1 MTGGGSGIGKAMVKA
16 FTESGAKVVIL
27 DLDESKAA
35 EVGREISPDIR
46 AFGCDVSHAESVTKA
61 FERVLAEGEVDVLV
75 NSAGVSH
82 VGNIF
87 NTTEADFDRLFRV
100 NVKGT
105 YLCMQ
110 AAVQAMKTAGGGV
123 ILNLAS
129 IAATSGLSDR
139 FAYSMTKGA
148 VLSMT
153 LSVARDSLAHKI
165 RCNCVS
171 PARVHTPFVDDFVSK
186 NYPGRE
192 AEMMAALSKSQPI
205 GRMGTPEE
213 IALLALYLCSDA
225 ASFVTGADYPID
237 GGYFNLRQAGG

>member
-1 MTGGGSGIGKAMVKA
+1 MEPFRLDGKRAVVTGGGSGIGKAIVKA
-16 FTESGAKVVIL
+16 FTKYGARVAIL
-27 DLDESKAA
+27 DLDETKAA
-35 EVGREISPDIR
+35 AVGQEIGADVH
-46 AFGCDVSHAESVTKA
+46 AFGCDVSNAESVTKA
-61 FERVLAEGEVDVLV
+61 FGRVLAEGPVDVLV

-110 AAVQAMKTAGGGV
+110 AAVQAMKSAGSGV

-153 LSVARDSLAHKI
+153 LSVARDCLGDKI
-165 RCNCVS
+165 RCN
-171 PARVHTPFVDDFVSK
+171 
-186 NYPGRE
+186 
-192 AEMMAALSKSQPI
+192 
-205 GRMGTPEE
+205 
-213 IALLALYLCSDA
+213 
-225 ASFVTGADYPID
+225 
-237 GGYFNLRQAGG
+237 